1 MKMSPVLTTLI
12 KDKLCKQ
19 SETLLETLCYKYS
32 LGKGCNQRRAGPS
45 AHSNPLR
52 KSCTLSLQF
61 GFQLLHWRKAC
72 RKIDQFDLESILL
85 HKEREEVP
93 ACIQNQKGKAW
104 LRLRIQLDRR
114 SRLRKANKLK
124 KGRPLT
130 LTSNN
135 LQGTVQFHGQHLLLH
150 NTNPLGNPRDQE

>member
-1 MKMSPVLTTLI
+1 MKMSPVLTKSI
-12 KDKLCKQ
+12 KDKLCRQ
-19 SETLLETLCYKYS
+19 NEMLLEKLCYTYL
-32 LGKGCNQRRAGPS
+32 LGKDCNQRRAGPS

-61 GFQLLHWRKAC
+61 GFQLPRWRKAC

-85 HKEREEVP
+85 HKEREKVP

-104 LRLRIQLDRR
+104 FRLRTQSDRIH
-114 SRLRKANKLK
+114 RLRKVNKLK

-130 LTSNN
+130 LKSNSP
-135 LQGTVQFHGQHLLLH
+135 QGIVQFRGQRLLLH
-150 NTNPLGNPRDQE
+150 NTNPLGNPRDRE